1 MSARNFLTTGRK
13 IVAIGRNFSEHAK
26 ELGNAVP
33 KSPFFFL
40 KPTSSY
46 LANGGAVEIPT
57 GCEVHHEV
65 ELAVVIG
72 KDGRDYRPSEAMDYV
87 AGYALAI
94 DMTAR
99 NLQNEAKT
107 KGLPWSA
114 SKGFDTF
121 TPISEFIPKE
131 SIPDP
136 SNVDLWLK
144 VNDAFRQNGN
154 TKDMIFRYVY
164 INIYVPLF
172 SLPIFGCCFYSIPM
186 LLSYVSSIMKLETGD
201 VLLTGTPSGVGP
213 IRPGDVITAG
223 LKPVT
228 SPSDIMNVKYS
239 VTARNGLFKA

>member
-1 MSARNFLTTGRK
+1 MTARNFLTQGKK

-46 LANGGAVEIPT
+46 LPNGGTVEIPT
-57 GCEVHHEV
+57 GCKVHHEV

-72 KDGRDYRPSEAMDYV
+72 KDGRDYQPSEAMDYV

-99 NLQNEAKT
+99 NLQTEAKT

-131 SIPDP
+131 KITDP

-144 VNDAFRQNGN
+144 VNDTFRQNGN
-154 TKDMIFRYVY
+154 TRDMIFE
-164 INIYVPLF
+164 
-172 SLPIFGCCFYSIPM
+172 IPM

-201 VLLTGTPSGVGP
+201 VILTGTPSGVGP
-213 IRPGDVITAG
+213 IHAGDVIKAG
-223 LKPVT
+223 LKVG
-228 SPSDIMNVKYS
+228 SPDDLLTVQYNVGD
-239 VTARNGLFKA
+239 RNGLFKA

>member
-1 MSARNFLTTGRK
+1 MSARNFLTTGKK

-33 KSPFFFL
+33 KAPFFFL

-46 LANGGAVEIPT
+46 VANGGTVEIPT

-72 KDGRDYRPSEAMDYV
+72 KDGRDYKAAEAMDYV

-99 NLQNEAKT
+99 NLQTEAKN

-121 TPISEFIPKE
+121 TPISDFIPKE
-131 SIPDP
+131 RIADT

-154 TKDMIFRYVY
+154 TKDMIF
-164 INIYVPLF
+164 
-172 SLPIFGCCFYSIPM
+172 GIPM
-186 LLSYVSSIMKLETGD
+186 LLSYVSSIMKLEVGD
-201 VLLTGTPSGVGP
+201 VILTGTPKGVGP
-213 IRPGDVITAG
+213 IQAGDVIQAG
-223 LKPVT
+223 LKVGG
-228 SPSDIMNVKYS
+228 SSDDLLTVKYN
-239 VTARNGLFKA
+239 VANRNGLFQA

>member
-1 MSARNFLTTGRK
+1 MSARNFLSTGRK

-33 KSPFFFL
+33 KAPFFFL

-46 LANGGAVEIPT
+46 LANGGTVEIPT

-72 KDGRDYRPSEAMDYV
+72 KDGRDYQPSQAMDHV

-99 NLQNEAKT
+99 NLQTDAKK

-121 TPISEFIPKE
+121 TPISDFIPKE

-136 SNVDLWLK
+136 HNVDLWLK
-144 VNDAFRQNGN
+144 VNDTLRQNGN
-154 TKDMIFRYVY
+154 TKDMIF
-164 INIYVPLF
+164 NIP
-172 SLPIFGCCFYSIPM
+172 S
-186 LLSYVSSIMKLETGD
+186 LLSYVSSIMKLEVGD
-201 VLLTGTPSGVGP
+201 VLLTGTPQGVGP
-213 IRPGDVITAG
+213 LEAGDVITAG
-223 LKPVT
+223 LKP
-228 SPSDIMNVKYS
+228 SGASNDLMNVKFN
-239 VTARNGLFKA
+239 VDARNGIFKV

>member
-1 MSARNFLTTGRK
+1 MSARNFLSTGKK

-46 LANGGAVEIPT
+46 LANGGTVEIPT

-72 KDGRDYRPSEAMDYV
+72 KDGRDYQASDAMNYV

-99 NLQNEAKT
+99 NLQTEAKT

-131 SIPDP
+131 SIADP

-154 TKDMIFRYVY
+154 TKDMIF
-164 INIYVPLF
+164 
-172 SLPIFGCCFYSIPM
+172 GIPM
-186 LLSYVSSIMKLETGD
+186 LLSYVSSIMKLEAGD
-201 VLLTGTPSGVGP
+201 VVLTGTPSGVGP
-213 IRPGDVITAG
+213 ISPGDVITAG
-223 LKPVT
+223 LKPAGAGK
-228 SPSDIMNVKYS
+228 DLMNVQYS
-239 VTARNGLFKA
+239 VAARNGLFKA